1 MSEPARQYP
10 LDDQTG
16 RPQPGPL
23 RDWLAAMKAATAAHA
38 TQPSAARPDA
48 SYDLPEA
55 RGAMPVADLPAETP
69 AWTPRVVAPT
79 SAPTPSPM
87 LDSEG
92 DLSDLMAENLMLK
105 AKLRVE
111 TDRYDSLQVVLAD
124 ELRGL
129 RGHLE
134 SEMRVL
140 DDVCA
145 ERDQL
150 KALTATAAREMR
162 DLRARMDAEAEQLAQ
177 MRSERD
183 LWMAR
188 AETLAQPLFQRR

>member
-10 LDDQTG
+10 PNDQPG

-38 TQPSAARPDA
+38 TQASAARPDA
-48 SYDLPEA
+48 SYDLPES
-55 RGAMPVADLPAETP
+55 RGEMPAAEPQAEIP
-69 AWTPRVVAPT
+69 AWTPRVVAPA
-79 SAPTPSPM
+79 SAPTPSPII
-87 LDSEG
+87 DAES

-111 TDRYDSLQVVLAD
+111 TDRYDSLQAVLAD

-134 SEMRVL
+134 SELRVL

-150 KALTATAAREMR
+150 RALTTTVAREMR

>member
-10 LDDQTG
+10 PNDQPG

-38 TQPSAARPDA
+38 AQDSAARSDT
-48 SYDLPEA
+48 SYDLPESRA
-55 RGAMPVADLPAETP
+55 EMPPAETRGETP
-69 AWTPRVVAPT
+69 AWTPRVVAPLG
-79 SAPTPSPM
+79 APTPSPM
-87 LDSEG
+87 IDAEG

-111 TDRYDSLQVVLAD
+111 TDRYDSLQAILAD

-150 KALTATAAREMR
+150 KALTGTVAREIR
-162 DLRARMDAEAEQLAQ
+162 DLRAKMEAESEQLAQ